1 MWEDLAQRLEGT
13 LIVLEPIAPEH
24 EKALRAAAADPVIW
38 RWMQVDGSTTEGFDR
53 WFEHALGESEAEREA
68 PFVTVRREGGR
79 VLGSTR
85 YLSLRPEHCGVEIGN
100 TWLARSAWSGGANV
114 EAKLLML
121 EQAFER
127 AGAMRV
133 EFKTDARNVESR
145 RALEA
150 LPATFEGILR
160 KHMLIHAG
168 LRDSAY
174 YAITDDDWPS
184 VKANLERR
192 LAGAEARRRTRDRR
206 GS

>member
-1 MWEDLAQRLEGT
+1 MWHELTERLEGR
-13 LIVLEPIAPEH
+13 LIVLEPILPEH
-24 EKALRAAAADPVIW
+24 RETLRAAAADPALW
-38 RWMQVDGSTTEGFDR
+38 RWMQVDASIPEGFDH
-53 WFEHALGESEAEREA
+53 WFEHALREVA
-68 PFVTVRREGGR
+68 AKREVPFATVEREGGR

-85 YLSLRPEHCGVEIGN
+85 YLSLRPEHRGVEIGN
-100 TWLARSAWSGGANV
+100 TWLARSAWSTGANV

-127 AGAMRV
+127 VGAMRV

-150 LPATFEGILR
+150 LPATFEGIFR

-168 LRDSAY
+168 IRDSAY
-174 YAITDDDWPS
+174 YAITDEDWPQ

-192 LAGAEARRRTRDRR
+192 LAEKLG
-206 GS
+206 

>member
-1 MWEDLAQRLEGT
+1 MWHDLMQRLEGR
-13 LIVLEPIAPEH
+13 LVALEPIREEH
-24 EKALRAAAADPVIW
+24 REPLRAAGADPVIW
-38 RWMQVDGSTTEGFDR
+38 AWMQIDGSEPEGFDR
-53 WFEHALGESEAEREA
+53 WFAHALLEAEAEREA
-68 PFVTVRREGGR
+68 PFVTIRREGGT

-85 YLSLRPEHCGVEIGN
+85 YMTLRPEHRGVEIGN
-100 TWLARSAWSGGANV
+100 TWLARSAWSSGANI

-127 AGAMRV
+127 VAAMRV

-150 LPATFEGILR
+150 LPATFEGIFR

-168 LRDSAY
+168 IRDSAY
-174 YAITDDDWPS
+174 YAITDEDWPQ

-192 LAGAEARRRTRDRR
+192 LAEKLG
-206 GS
+206 